1 MRGLLR
7 SFLARNDA
15 YDYLCYRSVIA
26 SLLRWLKRKQTC
38 DF

>member
-15 YDYLCYRSVIA
+15 YYYLCYRKSSA
-26 SLLRWLKRKQTC
+26 LAQAQADL
-38 DF
+38 